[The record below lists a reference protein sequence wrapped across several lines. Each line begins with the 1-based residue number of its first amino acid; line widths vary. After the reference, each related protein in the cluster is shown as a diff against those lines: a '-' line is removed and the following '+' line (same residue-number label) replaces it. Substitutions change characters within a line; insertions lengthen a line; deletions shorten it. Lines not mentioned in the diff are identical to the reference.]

1 MMELSYAL
9 ILFSTVFFMV
19 INPWIRTIFL
29 FIGILTWN
37 SFFFSQFLAMF
48 QQTIT
53 TSFLLTIMNFFVFPL
68 FFLVIGIQMLI
79 MGMIKKNWKN
89 LLLAITLLIF
99 LIYTYKHPEVSI
111 RFNLVDSVMRL
122 SILVALFFKGKLFL
136 KNTSKSEIS

>member
-1 MMELSYAL
+1 
-9 ILFSTVFFMV
+9 
-19 INPWIRTIFL
+19 
-29 FIGILTWN
+29 
-37 SFFFSQFLAMF
+37 
-48 QQTIT
+48 
-53 TSFLLTIMNFFVFPL
+53 MNFFVFPL

-122 SILVALFFKGKLFL
+122 SILVALFFKGKLFF